1 VCYTERMSGTCP
13 ICAKPAAPRSKNPSA
28 PFCSARCRQ
37 IDLGKW
43 LNQEYRIPTNDVVT
57 GSADGGTVH
66 NEDAE
71 TSNDRL
77 AAGNRKEPP
86 S

>member
-1 VCYTERMSGTCP
+1 VCYTERMSGRCP
-13 ICAKPAAPRSKNPSA
+13 ICAKPAPRSTNPSA

-43 LNQEYRIPTNDVVT
+43 LNDEYRIPAN
-57 GSADGGTVH
+57 ADDDDPS
-66 NEDAE
+66 NEM
-71 TSNDRL
+71 L
-77 AAGNRKEPP
+77 AAGNRKEP

>member
-1 VCYTERMSGTCP
+1 MCYTERMSGTCP
-13 ICAKPAAPRSKNPSA
+13 ICAKPARPRSKNPSA
-28 PFCSARCRQ
+28 PFCSARCKQ

-43 LNQEYRIPTNDVVT
+43 LNQEYRIQTNEV
-57 GSADGGTVH
+57 
-66 NEDAE
+66 EDD